1 MSDRY
6 AVFGNPISHS
16 RSPAIHAAFAA
27 QTGEDIVYTAILAPL
42 DGFAASVRDFIAAG
56 GRGANV
62 TVPFK
67 EEAFRLAARLTPR
80 AKLAGAVNTLIFAAP
95 EPAAADAPALIT
107 GDNTDGAGLLRDLEH
122 NLGCRIAGRR
132 VLLLGAG
139 GAARGALGPLL
150 AAGPAQVFIANR
162 TAEKAA
168 ALASQFAQ
176 QLASPL
182 AADASAR
189 PCAAPARPEIAGG
202 AFADLADLATLANHT
217 DPGGQGFDLV
227 INATAASLKGEV
239 PPLPAGIYAPGSVAY
254 DMMYSPD
261 GETPFLAAARA
272 AGAARCADGLGM
284 LVEQAAEA
292 FFVWRGVRPDSGA
305 VLAALRAAMH
315 TALQDSTPAQGH
327 PK

>member
-1 MSDRY
+1 MSARY

-67 EEAFRLAARLTPR
+67 EEAFRLADRLTPR
-80 AKLAGAVNTLIFAAP
+80 AELAGAVNTLIFAAP
-95 EPAAADAPALIT
+95 DSSTADAPAPIT

-139 GAARGALGPLL
+139 GAARGALGLLL

-168 ALASQFAQ
+168 ALARQFAQ
-176 QLASPL
+176 HLACAA
-182 AADASAR
+182 AADAGA
-189 PCAAPARPEIAGG
+189 PPAAAPASPALAGG
-202 AFADLADLATLANHT
+202 AFAELAGND
-217 DPGGQGFDLV
+217 FDLV

-239 PPLPAGIYAPGSVAY
+239 PPLPAGIYAPGSLAY

-261 GETPFLAAARA
+261 GDTPFLAAARA

-305 VLAALRAAMH
+305 VLAALRATMH
-315 TALQDSTPAQGH
+315 AALHDSPPAQGH
-327 PK
+327 SK